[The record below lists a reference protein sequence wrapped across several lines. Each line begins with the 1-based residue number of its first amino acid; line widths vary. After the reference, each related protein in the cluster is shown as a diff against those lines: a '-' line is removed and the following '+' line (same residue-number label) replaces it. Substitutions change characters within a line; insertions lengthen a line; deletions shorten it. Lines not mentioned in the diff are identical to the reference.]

1 MSEFRSAPPFDGR
14 DAEGRPVVN
23 RPPVDPRIVAQVLTY
38 LESAPVIL
46 SARSY
51 ATDDFDPAQRDVP
64 LNFQTDGVFVWAGA
78 VPHYLR
84 KYGVPPE
91 PSLVQHIVTKGFV
104 VGAVDDETRQAAVRS
119 VTG

>member
-1 MSEFRSAPPFDGR
+1 M
-14 DAEGRPVVN
+14 VN
-23 RPPVDPRIVAQVLTY
+23 RPPVDPRITPQVLAY

-51 ATDDFDPAQRDVP
+51 ATDDFDPGQRDVP
-64 LNFQTDGVFVWAGA
+64 LNYQTDGVFVWAGA

-91 PSLVQHIVTKGFV
+91 PSLVRHIVAKGFV
-104 VGAVDDETRQAAVRS
+104 VGEVDDATLQAAVRS
-119 VTG
+119 ITG